1 MFILRTKDSP
11 FQGPLRGGLE
21 HRPLHLQSSGVP
33 DDHVRRDH
41 DIGPPHQ
48 SASRKH
54 KRFIHLPRTPLH
66 LHLCTIPRIQQLFFS
81 PFFSFFCVCLF
92 PPGQNSFFTRP
103 CFLCSLSISS
113 FPVSVNPCHKNELNL
128 SPLVQ
133 TTMEWGSLLENKS
146 AFRPFWG
153 CGEGRGEGV
162 GGWGRRMRS
171 RSDGRVAAVLV
182 Y

>member
-1 MFILRTKDSP
+1 MTTSAETAISAHHINPHLENTN
-11 FQGPLRGGLE
+11 GLSIFLE
-21 HRPLHLQSSGVP
+21 
-33 DDHVRRDH
+33 
-41 DIGPPHQ
+41 PP
-48 SASRKH
+48 SA
-54 KRFIHLPRTPLH
+54 P
-66 LHLCTIPRIQQLFFS
+66 HLCVIPRIQQLFFPS
-81 PFFSFFCVCLF
+81 PFLCLLF
-92 PPGQNSFFTRP
+92 VPSWAKLFLQPP
-103 CFLCSLSISS
+103 LLLVVSL

-153 CGEGRGEGV
+153 CGEGV